1 MCISWQIQHKRAIVK
16 QTLPPTTGQ
25 PSVAFC
31 EETRLAYLEAGA
43 SGPTV
48 VLLHGWSAFK
58 ELWWSTLLAL
68 APQAHAY
75 APDMPGHGDSPLLG
89 NISMLQIAQRIE
101 RFCATRGSARIMLV
115 GHSMGGNI
123 ALELALAYPDLVERL
138 VLVDAAVQPAEMP
151 MYTRSYLD
159 QNFGWAVLR
168 TSMAAARQISLV
180 GRYVPHAHQGGVVL
194 PALRRVTYMARND
207 ADAMRVLLDR
217 LFENPIGSRLADVRV
232 PTLVISGEFDPLVP
246 PPLSERVAAAIPGA
260 QYTVIR
266 RAAHNPMDER
276 PREFNATLLNFLNLQ
291 PNNDTMTS

>member
-1 MCISWQIQHKRAIVK
+1 MKH
-16 QTLPPTTGQ
+16 TLDLKTGQ
-25 PSVAFC
+25 PTLAFC
-31 EETRLAYLEAGA
+31 EETRLSYLETGA
-43 SGPTV
+43 AGPTV

-68 APQAHAY
+68 APHAHTY

-89 NISMLQIAQRIE
+89 STSMLQIAERIE
-101 RFCATRGSARIMLV
+101 RFCATRGVERIMLV
-115 GHSMGGNI
+115 GHSMGGNV
-123 ALELALAYPDLVERL
+123 ALELALARPDLVERL
-138 VLVDAAVQPAEMP
+138 VLVDAAVQPTEMP
-151 MYTRSYLD
+151 MFTRSYLD
-159 QNFGWAVLR
+159 QTFGWAVLR
-168 TSMAAARQISLV
+168 TSMAAARQLSLV

-217 LFENPIGSRLADVRV
+217 LFENPIGPRLADVRV

-260 QYTVIR
+260 HYTLIR

-276 PREFNATLLNFLNLQ
+276 PREFNAALLEFLSLQ
-291 PNNDTMTS
+291 STNEGLKG

>member
-1 MCISWQIQHKRAIVK
+1 MK
-16 QTLPPTTGQ
+16 QTLPPKTGH
-25 PSVAFC
+25 PVEAFC
-31 EETRLAYLEAGA
+31 EKTRLSYLEIGTA
-43 SGPTV
+43 GPTI

-68 APQAHAY
+68 APHAHVY

-89 NISMLQIAQRIE
+89 STSMLQIAERIE
-101 RFCATRGSARIMLV
+101 RFCATRGDDRIVLV

-123 ALELALAYPDLVERL
+123 ALELALARPELVERL

-151 MYTRSYLD
+151 NYTRSYLD
-159 QNFGWAVLR
+159 QTFGWAVLR
-168 TSMAAARQISLV
+168 TSMAAARQLSLV
-180 GRYVPHAHQGGVVL
+180 GRFVPHAHQGGVVL

-217 LFENPIGSRLADVRV
+217 LFENPIGPRLADVRV

-246 PPLSERVAAAIPGA
+246 PPLSQRVAAAIPGA
-260 QYTVIR
+260 RYAVIR

-276 PREFNATLLNFLNLQ
+276 PREFNAVLLDFLGLA
-291 PNNDTMTS
+291 SKA